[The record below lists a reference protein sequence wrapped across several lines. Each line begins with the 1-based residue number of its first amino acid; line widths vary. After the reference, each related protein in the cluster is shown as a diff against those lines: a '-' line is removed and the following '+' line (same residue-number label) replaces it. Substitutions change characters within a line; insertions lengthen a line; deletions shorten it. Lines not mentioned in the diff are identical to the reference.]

1 MIIVF
6 ITYKKW
12 DYKKWDSLKNLRKKS
27 FCSHM
32 NNNGCFS
39 LQDFLITH
47 TILSSFII
55 NHVKFSQ

>member
-1 MIIVF
+1 MGQFEKSQEENKVF
-6 ITYKKW
+6 VAI
-12 DYKKWDSLKNLRKKS
+12 L
-27 FCSHM
+27 

>member
-1 MIIVF
+1 MGQF
-6 ITYKKW
+6 E
-12 DYKKWDSLKNLRKKS
+12 KS

>member
-1 MIIVF
+1 MGQF
-6 ITYKKW
+6 EK
-12 DYKKWDSLKNLRKKS
+12 SQEENRS